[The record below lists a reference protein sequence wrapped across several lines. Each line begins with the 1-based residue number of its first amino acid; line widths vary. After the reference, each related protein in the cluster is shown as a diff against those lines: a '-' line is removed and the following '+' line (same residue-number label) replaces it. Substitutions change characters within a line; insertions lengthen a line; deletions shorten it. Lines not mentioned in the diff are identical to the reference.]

1 MSEVLSDAVSLQM
14 LSENIKLFPLPL
26 SQDSIFEFFACA
38 HSLCFYF
45 PKYLALTPRKMIGR
59 KKNGT
64 GEFHVAGNGHVN
76 TSITVSEVYL
86 LFYICTWC
94 ILGFELTTLLNFGR
108 DALESQVLSLNL
120 SKENNV

>member
-1 MSEVLSDAVSLQM
+1 MLSDAVSLQM

-26 SQDSIFEFFACA
+26 SQFFACA
-38 HSLCFYF
+38 HSRCFYF
-45 PKYLALTPRKMIGR
+45 PKYLALKPRKMIGR

-64 GEFHVAGNGHVN
+64 SEFHVAGNGHVN

-94 ILGFELTTLLNFGR
+94 ILGFELRIHSTNHTTLLNFGK
-108 DALESQVLSLNL
+108 DELESQVLSLNL
-120 SKENNV
+120 SKENFV